1 MNNTMFYYITS
12 FTLRYIKVHFLWNE
26 SDSRNKET
34 LVQRE
39 RGTNKDGNHWIMG
52 SFLATQLQNIEL
64 LST

>member
-1 MNNTMFYYITS
+1 MFYYITS

-39 RGTNKDGNHWIMG
+39 RGTNKDGNH
-52 SFLATQLQNIEL
+52 
-64 LST
+64 